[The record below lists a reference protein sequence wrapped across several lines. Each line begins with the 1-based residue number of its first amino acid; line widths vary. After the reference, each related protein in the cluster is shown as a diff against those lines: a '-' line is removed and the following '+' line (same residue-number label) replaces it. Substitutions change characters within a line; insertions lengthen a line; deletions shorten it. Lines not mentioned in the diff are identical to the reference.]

1 MIEITVGIGDIK
13 VTESPHILR
22 IVGLGSCIAVMLYD
36 KGTRIGGLAHVM
48 LPHIEESHDKSNPSR
63 FSDIAVGMM
72 IEEME
77 RRGART
83 YEIRAKI
90 FGGSNMFPEIIFSNG
105 SMDIGKRN
113 IVAVKEELKKYNIQ
127 IAASEVGDHIGRTV
141 LFDTGDGSVLV
152 KTAHSEWRK
161 Y

>member
-1 MIEITVGIGDIK
+1 MMEITVGIGDIK

-22 IVGLGSCIAVMLYD
+22 IVGLGSCIAVVLYD
-36 KGTRIGGLAHVM
+36 RSTRIGGLAHVM

-83 YEIRAKI
+83 QEIRAKI

-113 IVAVKEELKKYNIQ
+113 ILSVKEELKRYNIQ

-152 KTAHSEWRK
+152 KTAPLEWRK

>member
-22 IVGLGSCIAVMLYD
+22 IVGLGSCIAVVLYD

-141 LFDTGDGSVLV
+141 IFDTGDGSVLV
-152 KTAHSEWRK
+152 KTAPLEWRK

>member
-1 MIEITVGIGDIK
+1 MMEITVGIGDIK

-22 IVGLGSCIAVMLYD
+22 IVGLGSCIAVALYD
-36 KGTRIGGLAHVM
+36 RSIRIGGLAHVM

-83 YEIRAKI
+83 QEIRAKI

-105 SMDIGKRN
+105 SMDIGMKN
-113 IVAVKEELKKYNIQ
+113 ILAVKEELKRYNIQ

-152 KTAHSEWRK
+152 KTAPLEWRK

>member
-1 MIEITVGIGDIK
+1 MMEITVGIGDIK

-22 IVGLGSCIAVMLYD
+22 IVGLGSCIAVVLYD
-36 KGTRIGGLAHVM
+36 RSTRIGGLAHVM
-48 LPHIEESHDKSNPSR
+48 LPHIEESHDKSNPTR

-77 RRGART
+77 RRGARIQ
-83 YEIRAKI
+83 EIRAKI
-90 FGGSNMFPEIIFSNG
+90 FGGSNMFPEIIFSNS

-113 IVAVKEELKKYNIQ
+113 ILSVKEELKRYNIK

-152 KTAHSEWRK
+152 KTAPLEWRK

>member
-1 MIEITVGIGDIK
+1 MMEITVGIGDIK

-22 IVGLGSCIAVMLYD
+22 IVGLGSCIAVVLYD
-36 KGTRIGGLAHVM
+36 RSTRIGGLAHVM

-83 YEIRAKI
+83 QEIRAKI

-113 IVAVKEELKKYNIQ
+113 ILAVKEELKRYNIQ

-152 KTAHSEWRK
+152 KTAPLEWRK

>member
-1 MIEITVGIGDIK
+1 MMEITVGIGDIK

-22 IVGLGSCIAVMLYD
+22 IVGLGSCIAVVLYD
-36 KGTRIGGLAHVM
+36 SSTRIGGLAHVM
-48 LPHIEESHDKSNPSR
+48 LPHIEESHDKSNPTR
-63 FSDIAVGMM
+63 FSDIAVGLM

-77 RRGART
+77 RQGART
-83 YEIRAKI
+83 QEIRAKI

-113 IVAVKEELKKYNIQ
+113 IVAVKEELKRYNIQ

-152 KTAHSEWRK
+152 KTAPLEWRK

>member
-22 IVGLGSCIAVMLYD
+22 IVGLGSCIAVVLYD

-152 KTAHSEWRK
+152 KTAHLEWRK

>member
-1 MIEITVGIGDIK
+1 MMEITVGIGDIK

-22 IVGLGSCIAVMLYD
+22 IVGLGSCIAIVLND
-36 KGTRIGGLAHVM
+36 RSTRIGGLAHAM

-83 YEIRAKI
+83 QEIRAKI

-113 IVAVKEELKKYNIQ
+113 ILSVKEELKRYNIQ

-152 KTAHSEWRK
+152 KTAPLEWRK

>member
-1 MIEITVGIGDIK
+1 MMEITVGIGDIK
-13 VTESPHILR
+13 VTESPHVLR
-22 IVGLGSCIAVMLYD
+22 IVGLGSCIAVVLYD
-36 KGTRIGGLAHVM
+36 RSTRIGGLAHVM

-83 YEIRAKI
+83 QEIRAKI

-113 IVAVKEELKKYNIQ
+113 ILAVKEELKRYNIQ

-152 KTAHSEWRK
+152 KTAPLEWRK

>member
-1 MIEITVGIGDIK
+1 MMEITVGIGDVK

-22 IVGLGSCIAVMLYD
+22 IVGLGSCIAVVLYD
-36 KGTRIGGLAHVM
+36 RSTRIGGLAHIM
-48 LPHIEESHDKSNPSR
+48 LPHLEESHDKSNPTR

-83 YEIRAKI
+83 QEIRARI
-90 FGGSNMFPEIIFSNG
+90 FGGSNMFPEIIVSNG
-105 SMDIGKRN
+105 LMDIGKKN
-113 IVAVKEELKKYNIQ
+113 ILAVREELKRYNIQ
-127 IAASEVGDHIGRTV
+127 IAASDVGDHIGRTV

-152 KTAHSEWRK
+152 KTASLEWKK

>member
-22 IVGLGSCIAVMLYD
+22 IVGLGSCIAVVLYD

-63 FSDIAVGMM
+63 FSDIAVGLM

-83 YEIRAKI
+83 QEIRAKI

-113 IVAVKEELKKYNIQ
+113 ILAVKEELKRYNIQ

-152 KTAHSEWRK
+152 KTAPLEWRK